1 MGQFSNCTGGVSR
14 YIDELLVGESH
25 MYQLPAV
32 STVYHTVPFD
42 PEGLLG
48 ELLYYHLCLGSFA
61 CT

>member
-48 ELLYYHLCLGSFA
+48 ELLSYHLCLG
-61 CT
+61 